1 MQPTTVH
8 TIQHPRDFLTLFP
21 DNTLRIRSDAHA
33 LSTLKLYQMPSNRVY
48 LRHEHDLDKLYISRS
63 FFTENLASPHILNQ
77 LRQYVTFVGVVSMRI
92 DRGTPAHTRK
102 NSGARREQC
111 YIFDLTA
118 PHVLRETQTKTKRG
132 ENRAKEMLVDMQ
144 KHRLSANKE
153 FNALMLELPDKYYN
167 TRFCQIARIIMRE
180 SEKAV
185 KLHEEIINAV
195 QRRRVQAKYRIEK
208 QSAPPR
214 ERVRMP
220 ELDALIQLFA
230 PGFIKKIDAYRM
242 IDGAMVH
249 KKSEVLPF
257 PIRDK
262 WDAMNVSGLYEETS
276 RADGTGYRKT
286 LWIALHAV
294 RDAVKRGALPKN
306 YMDDKR
312 AIIKENKYIG
322 KTTMR
327 CVKLDM
333 MR

>member
-1 MQPTTVH
+1 MTEKALLEIAVP
-8 TIQHPRDFLTLFP
+8 QHPRDFLTEFSAHLLTIP
-21 DNTLRIRSDAHA
+21 SWAHA
-33 LSTLKLYQMPSNRVY
+33 SSSMPPSYQMPSNHVY
-48 LRHEHDLDKLYISRS
+48 LRHEHDLDKLYIARS
-63 FFTENLASPHILNQ
+63 FFTLNHALPILTVLQ
-77 LRQYVTFVGVVSMRI
+77 SFTTYVGSVQMRLC
-92 DRGTPAHTRK
+92 RGTNKGSNEPTQR
-102 NSGARREQC
+102 C
-111 YIFDLTA
+111 YVFDLTA
-118 PHVLRETQTKTKRG
+118 PHVLRETQTKIKRG

-153 FNALMLELPDKYYN
+153 FNALMLELPDKYYS

-180 SEKAV
+180 SEKAI